1 MKKIPSNKKSALKPK
16 AKTAKAKSPLDDVPF
31 PDPWGPMLVPE
42 SEDFNP
48 ELLNDWEKKAYQN
61 YLDWQFFKAMMSQP

>member
-16 AKTAKAKSPLDDVPF
+16 AKTTKAKSPLDDVPF

-42 SEDFNP
+42 SEDFN
-48 ELLNDWEKKAYQN
+48 Q
-61 YLDWQFFKAMMSQP
+61 SC